1 MATIGYRAAVADAF
15 GAKVTGL
22 LAYLMWAFIHV
33 AYLVGWGNR
42 LGTMYTWAR
51 ALVFSK
57 NRGHRIITFE
67 QAHSQVEHHH
77 PEPERPAVEQ
87 QAPPTAGTVETGPL
101 PPGDRP
107 AQVSAA
113 PREAG

>member
-1 MATIGYRAAVADAF
+1 
-15 GAKVTGL
+15 
-22 LAYLMWAFIHV
+22 V

-51 ALVFSK
+51 ALVFTK

-67 QAHSQVEHHH
+67 QAHAQAEHHAQ
-77 PEPERPAVEQ
+77 PERPAIDQ
-87 QAPPTAGTVETGPL
+87 AAPPATGTVTSGPL

-107 AQVSAA
+107 AEPVAV